1 MEDLGRLGWETGVG
15 GGGGTCQ
22 PGDVGFE
29 AKMCLK
35 WDPMSWGEACPL
47 GVAGDSEMTPVSGFA
62 LGLARGRP
70 FVLASVWTWAGG
82 SLAMATL
89 GRGSPAGGSQSSRS
103 DPSSAQGEATDV
115 PPGPSGEQGRGFQD
129 EGMLGA
135 TRFEALAPGRGR
147 TSGSRA
153 QEGPGPPRPQSRPP
167 QTSSR
172 SQAAPGAGGRLLGGS
187 TQGQPR
193 GTEAVARLGQ

>member
-1 MEDLGRLGWETGVG
+1 MLGWETGVG
-15 GGGGTCQ
+15 GSGGTSQ

-35 WDPMSWGEACPL
+35 RDPMTWGEARPL
-47 GVAGDSEMTPVSGFA
+47 GAAGDSEMTPVSGFA
-62 LGLARGRP
+62 LGLAWGRP

-82 SLAMATL
+82 SQAVATL

-115 PPGPSGEQGRGFQD
+115 PPVPRGEQGRGFQD

-135 TRFEALAPGRGR
+135 TRFETLAPGRGR

-153 QEGPGPPRPQSRPP
+153 QEGPGSPRHQSRPP
-167 QTSSR
+167 QTSSH
-172 SQAAPGAGGRLLGGS
+172 SQAAPETGGRLLGGS
-187 TQGQPR
+187 MRGQPR
-193 GTEAVARLGQ
+193 GTEAVARLGR